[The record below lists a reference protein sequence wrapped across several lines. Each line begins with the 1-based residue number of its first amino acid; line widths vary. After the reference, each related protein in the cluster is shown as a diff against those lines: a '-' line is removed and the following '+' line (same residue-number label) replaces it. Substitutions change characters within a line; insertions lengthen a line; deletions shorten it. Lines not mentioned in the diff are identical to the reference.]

1 MDIKGRNSGMR
12 RRYGDSPSP
21 RADVSHRIHQ
31 PRTQGVKH
39 MSLMPQVPFGTQPGI
54 PGSFTPSGPSLP
66 QFPGP
71 QDSFPSPIGPPPGGG
86 PLGPV
91 GPGPQGPYGP
101 QAQAPTA
108 PPPQFTP
115 PKPLVTAYAI
125 DPLAISGCL
134 FRNTFVWLTNGER
147 FWLYPVFVGRTS
159 VAGFRWNGRFWTY
172 YGVDTNRI
180 ESFSCFW

>member
-1 MDIKGRNSGMR
+1 
-12 RRYGDSPSP
+12 
-21 RADVSHRIHQ
+21 
-31 PRTQGVKH
+31 

-91 GPGPQGPYGP
+91 GPGPQGSFGP